1 MQLAIL
7 YVVAITIGVNI
18 LIIDAMTGGLL
29 L

>member
-1 MQLAIL
+1 MQLATL

>member
-1 MQLAIL
+1 MQLATL
-7 YVVAITIGVNI
+7 YVVAITIGVNV